1 MNMPLGLF
9 VFYAALGVW
18 SVLLVLGFKR
28 QSFGPFVVFG
38 VVFLVL
44 MNVRYLIEG
53 APAAIAFFIGIYDVL
68 DNLGLRAGEGAAA
81 LATCPNN
88 ACSVWG
94 DTYLNHPSWGT
105 AFHDRFAN
113 GTTLRTN
120 LLYAHLSF
128 NSIVFVLMHIQL
140 WRPGTGSHAAW
151 HKTIG
156 RVSLAFLTLGTA
168 CALWLAGSHG
178 SVSQYG
184 GNFSMIGFWS
194 MSLCVYGCAVMGVL
208 AIRKGDR
215 VAHRIWMI
223 RFAGSMWGAF
233 WLFRVMLFVMGP
245 VLRNHEAANLLLSI
259 WLSAPL
265 GVLIAEVVR
274 IKLLDK
280 RADHRSTSSESVGAG
295 TAPQQRRFTRQ
306 EF

>member
-1 MNMPLGLF
+1 MNMPLGLLAF
-9 VFYAALGVW
+9 FTALVMW
-18 SVLLVLGFKR
+18 FVLLIVGFKR
-28 QSFGPFVVFG
+28 RSFGPFIVFG
-38 VVFLVL
+38 IVFLVI

-68 DNLGLRAGEGAAA
+68 DNLGLRPGEGAAA

-105 AFHDRFAN
+105 AFHARFVE
-113 GTTLRTN
+113 GTDLRST

-128 NSIVFVLMHIQL
+128 NSIVFVLMHVQL
-140 WRPGTGSHAAW
+140 WRPGTGIGAASHSAW
-151 HKTIG
+151 HKKIGRISFACLTIG
-156 RVSLAFLTLGTA
+156 TV

-184 GNFSMIGFWS
+184 GNLSMYGFWS
-194 MSLCVYGCAVMGVL
+194 MSLFVYGCAVMGVL

-215 VAHRIWMI
+215 AAHRIWMI

-233 WLFRVMLFVMGP
+233 WLFRVLLFVLGP
-245 VLRNHEAANLLLSI
+245 LLRDLEAANILVCI

-265 GVLIAEVVR
+265 GILIAEVVR
-274 IKLLDK
+274 RQLLDQ
-280 RADHRSTSSESVGAG
+280 RPVHFE
-295 TAPQQRRFTRQ
+295 PQQSYSN
-306 EF
+306 

>member
-9 VFYAALGVW
+9 IFFTSLVVW
-18 SVLLVLGFKR
+18 FGLLVMGFR
-28 QSFGPFVVFG
+28 RRSFGPFVVFG
-38 VVFLVL
+38 IVFLVL

-81 LATCPNN
+81 LSACPNN
-88 ACSVWG
+88 ACTVWG
-94 DTYLNHPSWGT
+94 NTYLLHPSWGT
-105 AFHDRFAN
+105 AFHARFVSGAD
-113 GTTLRTN
+113 LRSN
-120 LLYAHLSF
+120 LLYAHLTF
-128 NSIVFVLMHIQL
+128 NSIVFVLMHVQL
-140 WRPGTGSHAAW
+140 WRPGTGSQAGL
-151 HKTIG
+151 HKIIG
-156 RVSLAFLTLGTA
+156 RVSFLCLTLGTA

-178 SVSQYG
+178 SVSEYG
-184 GNFSMIGFWS
+184 GNGSMYGFWS

-208 AIRKGDR
+208 AIRRGDR

-233 WLFRVMLFVMGP
+233 WLFRVMLFVLGP
-245 VLRNHEAANLLLSI
+245 LLRDYEAANILACI

-274 IKLLDK
+274 CKILDK
-280 RADHRSTSSESVGAG
+280 RPGQRGVPLNAG
-295 TAPQQRRFTRQ
+295 RATTIA
-306 EF
+306 